1 MYYVT
6 VRQHFDAAHS
16 LRGYRGKCENL
27 HGHRFEVVASLGV
40 EKLNE
45 IGLAYDFRELKQH
58 LRELLEKW
66 DHAYLNDTPPFDTL
80 NPSSEN
86 IAVAIYQE
94 LHSQLIHTPVSIYSV
109 QVWESPDSGV
119 TYSPGA
125 AAPAATS

>member
-16 LRGYRGKCENL
+16 LRGYQGKCENI
-27 HGHRFEVVASLGV
+27 HGHRFEVVISLGV
-40 EKLNE
+40 AEVNE

-58 LRELLEKW
+58 LREILEKW
-66 DHAYLNDTPPFDTL
+66 DHTSLNDIPPFDAC

-94 LHSQLIHTPVSIYSV
+94 LQTRLLNTPACLSSV

-119 TYSPGA
+119 TYCPGA
-125 AAPAATS
+125 VAPAATD